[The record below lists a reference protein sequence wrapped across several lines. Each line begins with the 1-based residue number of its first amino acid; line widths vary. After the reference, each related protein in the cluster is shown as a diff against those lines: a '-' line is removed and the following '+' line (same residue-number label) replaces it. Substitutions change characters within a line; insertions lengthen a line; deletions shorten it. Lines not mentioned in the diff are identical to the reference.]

1 MEQVQYF
8 LIIFNYI
15 IIMEI
20 GIAVE
25 FWVDQ
30 RFSGESNKF
39 VELNVI
45 HAKIKNLTKKINE
58 EQDIFN

>member
-1 MEQVQYF
+1 
-8 LIIFNYI
+8 
-15 IIMEI
+15 MEI